1 MKYRALVTFAGV
13 EVSMAMGEVKE
24 VPEPIAKDLLNAK
37 YIEKAE
43 GENNVQSKVSQAGK
57 RKRTK

>member
-1 MKYRALVTFAGV
+1 MKYRALVTFAGID
-13 EVSMAMGEVKE
+13 VSMAMGEVKE